1 MDPQADAVMANLMGQ
16 LMKARNV
23 AHMWHWKVKSFAMHL
38 ALGELY
44 DKLSDM
50 MDELMEMYMGRYGT
64 DAHVPLGEP
73 NSFSEQDP
81 LEFVRQL
88 DDFLAQQEQV
98 IPQDGFIV
106 NKYQEIQ
113 AMVSA
118 VRYKLEN
125 LH

>member
-1 MDPQADAVMANLMGQ
+1 MDAQADAVMANLMGQ

-23 AHMWHWKVKSFAMHL
+23 AHMWHWKVKSFSLHM

-44 DKLSDM
+44 EELGEF
-50 MDELMEMYMGRYGT
+50 MDELMEMYMGRFGT
-64 DAHVPLGEP
+64 EAHIPMSDP
-73 NSFSEQDP
+73 NAFSEQDP

-88 DDFLAQQEQV
+88 DDFLTSQEPRLPQV
-98 IPQDGFIV
+98 GFIV

-113 AMVSA
+113 AMVST
-118 VRYKLEN
+118 VKYKMEN